1 MKKNKH
7 FFLKFVSFNMERT
20 AKVWKHFKKI
30 NESTAQCSLCPKQIS
45 CKGSNTTGL
54 DRHLQR
60 VHNISVNQPPPD
72 ESKSVVQPGTSCEPE
87 SKKIKRENQSEI
99 TRYVARKSLSEIISR
114 LAAEDGLT
122 IRAITKSKFI
132 RESITQRG
140 YKMPKNETEIMKIIL
155 NYYEE
160 KKAEMIQKF
169 KNLVASGTR
178 FSLSVD
184 EWTSV
189 RNRRYF
195 NLCLYVEDGEVFNL
209 GLIYIPGK
217 CGAEETKKMVE
228 DTLKRFQL
236 DFEKH
241 IVATTSDGPNVMK
254 KFGRESPSEMILCLN
269 HAIHLGV
276 VDTFYKKRQ
285 ATSAV
290 SSSEDTDDSDDEI
303 MENKNSSDDEA
314 DDNASYDTNFRLQP
328 IDEIKRVL
336 DETRS
341 LVKLFRKSPLKNIQ
355 LQNYVKAEF
364 GKELSLL
371 LDVKTRWNSIIV
383 MAERFLKLK
392 NCVKKALID
401 LNMLDKWNEDN
412 LLLLQSIVDLL
423 QPVKIAVEALGRQN
437 ATLLTAEAI
446 IDVLLKKIQST
457 TTNDDLSSRFLGTLK
472 ARLEERRPQRVICLL
487 KYLHTGHHTSQSQ
500 NTDFFTS
507 NLSKTALI
515 GFAEELYCRLFEN
528 IPHIPTPDMEI
539 ISAEPSTSSSQVHN
553 EPDESFVNQ
562 MEQAIKKIKEIVPEV
577 QKTTTRATLKKEF
590 QLFEA
595 TGKRTENLELL
606 YKALNSI
613 KPTSVE
619 NERVFSLSGGVIT
632 KIRSRLSDK
641 AVNALIFLKAYFIKS
656 K

>member
-1 MKKNKH
+1 M
-7 FFLKFVSFNMERT
+7 
-20 AKVWKHFKKI
+20 
-30 NESTAQCSLCPKQIS
+30 IS
-45 CKGSNTTGL
+45 PETGA
-54 DRHLQR
+54 
-60 VHNISVNQPPPD
+60 I
-72 ESKSVVQPGTSCEPE
+72 
-87 SKKIKRENQSEI
+87 NQSEEATGTRSALVRLVKNSPRRAPAILLFNGGVTVQGLKNVKKGEYPFMAYLYYPNEKSEWRRFLEAAILI
-99 TRYVARKSLSEIISR
+99 TPEWLVSSAVDVEYGSAGAPARQLTARMGAVTVDAKFGPPQDDDEQERQIIEVVKSLEDWWKREINLLR
-114 LAAEDGLT
+114 AAIPFEASDAVRPAPVT
-122 IRAITKSKFI
+122 TARADLKGRSCDV
-132 RESITQRG
+132 
-140 YKMPKNETEIMKIIL
+140 
-155 NYYEE
+155 
-160 KKAEMIQKF
+160 
-169 KNLVASGTR
+169 LVYS
-178 FSLSVD
+178 
-184 EWTSV
+184 
-189 RNRRYF
+189 
-195 NLCLYVEDGEVFNL
+195 
-209 GLIYIPGK
+209 
-217 CGAEETKKMVE
+217 
-228 DTLKRFQL
+228 
-236 DFEKH
+236 
-241 IVATTSDGPNVMK
+241 
-254 KFGRESPSEMILCLN
+254 ESPSEMILCLN

-341 LVKLFRKSPLKNIQ
+341 LVKLFRKSPLKNSQ

-457 TTNDDLSSRFLGTLK
+457 TTNDDLSSRFLETLK

-528 IPHIPTPDMEI
+528 IPSYPD
-539 ISAEPSTSSSQVHN
+539 
-553 EPDESFVNQ
+553 
-562 MEQAIKKIKEIVPEV
+562 
-577 QKTTTRATLKKEF
+577 TRY
-590 QLFEA
+590 
-595 TGKRTENLELL
+595 GNNKR
-606 YKALNSI
+606 
-613 KPTSVE
+613 
-619 NERVFSLSGGVIT
+619 
-632 KIRSRLSDK
+632 
-641 AVNALIFLKAYFIKS
+641 
-656 K
+656 